1 MMIDELR
8 KSLEEE
14 KSDDE
19 EPQNEDVSEKL
30 H

>member
-8 KSLEEE
+8 RSLEAD

-19 EPQNEDVSEKL
+19 EPHGDDVSEKL